1 MLLRLDFQDFFPAFP
16 AARVHALFRTF
27 GYPEAAA
34 DRGIAAKRSFL
45 GLLGQATSGSGP
57 GTLDRV
63 LDLVFAPASAA
74 GGTNV
79 PALANLMTYRLD
91 CRLSGL
97 ARSAGAVYTRYADD
111 VAFSGD
117 GEFERSVG
125 RFKSHAAAIALEE
138 GFAVNHHKT
147 RVVRRGVRHQLA
159 GVVVNEKVNLARREL
174 ELLEAILTNCM
185 RRGPESQNRA
195 GVVDLSR
202 ASGGR
207 GWIRRDDQPR
217 EGPTAQRATE
227 SDLVGLVSR

>member
-1 MLLRLDFQDFFPAFP
+1 LPA
-16 AARVHALFRTF
+16 V
-27 GYPEAAA
+27 G
-34 DRGIAAKRSFL
+34 
-45 GLLGQATSGSGP
+45 
-57 GTLDRV
+57 V
-63 LDLVFAPASAA
+63 
-74 GGTNV
+74 
-79 PALANLMTYRLD
+79 
-91 CRLSGL
+91 
-97 ARSAGAVYTRYADD
+97 GAVGWRVYTRYADD

-227 SDLVGLVSR
+227 GDLVGLVSR